1 MQVVSKVSKNN
12 FLFFI
17 GWLLVSFYLVLRTYF
32 VDITDDEAWSYFNVK
47 HFWWV
52 ETLCSGNTHWFNF
65 LAIKAALLLGL
76 EKAWHLRWFSL
87 LSGITFLYVGYLWIK
102 TLDNTP
108 IKLLVFALLFLNP
121 YVIEYLTL
129 ARGYSAALCFVA
141 LSLYFFITTDKKMI
155 ISLSLLFAGF
165 SAIANFNFFY
175 FFVPFSVIYFYKHY
189 FQTRFEFLKNKQFYI
204 DSLFALGI
212 IFIVLRALAFIK
224 ECSNDIGS
232 FGGEDLVTSVFCSF
246 IDTLLYGKILM
257 PNLLKY
263 IFACGLLTYVVFAS
277 IYGLV
282 TYKRHSN
289 ALYYYASFIL
299 LSMLFLVAFNHWMF
313 HVLYPTERTALMFYP
328 LMVVVGILFLNYF
341 SIKSIFKKIIFYFL
355 SILLGINFIINAKLV
370 SGYDHSYCM
379 NTNQYFE
386 YLGKTPAKKVC
397 LAVEVYFVYFKYYQ
411 YTNSHFYAE
420 SMNDY
425 KTNPKYI
432 FNHQLQ
438 DFDLLLLLPPYN
450 LSYYKEKGIRLK
462 AVKYFSDTG
471 ALIVQVEKKL

>member
-1 MQVVSKVSKNN
+1 MQVASKVSKNN

-65 LAIKAALLLGL
+65 FAIKAALLLGL

-102 TLDNTP
+102 TLDNTA
-108 IKLLVFALLFLNP
+108 IKLLIFALLFLNP

-129 ARGYSAALCFVA
+129 ARGYSAALCFMA
-141 LSLYFFITTDKKMI
+141 LSLYFYNTIDKRFL
-155 ISLSLLFAGF
+155 ISLSLLFAGC

-175 FFVPFSVIYFYKHY
+175 FFVPFAAIYFHKHY
-189 FQTRFEFLKNKQFYI
+189 FQSKLKCLKNKQFYL
-204 DSLFALGI
+204 DGLYVLGVV
-212 IFIVLRALAFIK
+212 FLVLRALAFIK

-246 IDTLLYGKILM
+246 IDTLLYGKFFI
-257 PNLLKY
+257 PSLLKNILGY
-263 IFACGLLTYVVFAS
+263 SLLGLVLLAS
-277 IYGLV
+277 VYGLV
-282 TYKRHSN
+282 AFKRHTNS
-289 ALYYYASFIL
+289 LYYYSSLIL
-299 LSMLFLVAFNHWMF
+299 LGMLFLVVFNNWVF

-328 LMVVVGILFLNYF
+328 LMIVTIVLFLNYISMKAMLKKGILYLISLLLLLNF
-341 SIKSIFKKIIFYFL
+341 SL
-355 SILLGINFIINAKLV
+355 TAKLV

-386 YLGKTPAKKVC
+386 YLGSANAKKVC
-397 LAVEVYFVYFKYYQ
+397 IAVEVYFVYLKYYQ
-411 YTNSHFYAE
+411 YTNSPFYAE
-420 SMNDY
+420 SINDY
-425 KTNPKYI
+425 KTNQKYI
-432 FNHQLQ
+432 FNHQLK
-438 DFDLLLLLPPYN
+438 DFDMLLLLPPYN
-450 LSYYKEKGIRLK
+450 LSYYKEKDVRLK
-462 AVKYFSDTG
+462 AVKYFNDTG
-471 ALIVQVEKKL
+471 ALVVKVEKK

>member
-1 MQVVSKVSKNN
+1 MQVANNVSKNN

-65 LAIKAALLLGL
+65 LAIKASLLLGL

-87 LSGITFLYVGYLWIK
+87 LSGITFLYVVYLWIK
-102 TLDNTP
+102 SLENIA
-108 IKLLVFALLFLNP
+108 IKLLVLALLFLNP

-129 ARGYSAALCFVA
+129 ARGYSTALCFMA
-141 LSLYFFITTDKKMI
+141 LSLYFYNTIDKKFI
-155 ISLSLLFAGF
+155 VPLSLLFAGG

-175 FFVPFSVIYFYKHY
+175 FFVPFAAIYFHKHY
-189 FQTRFEFLKNKQFYI
+189 FQNKLECLKNKQFYI
-204 DSLFALGI
+204 DGLYALGI
-212 IFIVLRALAFIK
+212 IFLVIRALAFIK

-246 IDTLLYGKILM
+246 IDTLLYGKFFI
-257 PNLLKY
+257 PFLLKNILGY
-263 IFACGLLTYVVFAS
+263 SLLGLVLLTSF
-277 IYGLV
+277 YGLV
-282 TYKRHSN
+282 AFKRHANS
-289 ALYYYASFIL
+289 LYYYSSLIL
-299 LSMLFLVAFNHWMF
+299 LGMLFLVVFNHWVF

-328 LMVVVGILFLNYF
+328 LMVVTIVLFLNYI
-341 SIKSIFKKIIFYFL
+341 SIKATLKKGMLYLISLLLLLNFSL
-355 SILLGINFIINAKLV
+355 SAKLV

-386 YLGKTPAKKVC
+386 YLGKTHAKKIC
-397 LAVEVYFVYFKYYQ
+397 LAVEVYFIYFKYYQ
-411 YTNSHFYAE
+411 YTNSPFYAE
-420 SMNDY
+420 SINEY
-425 KTNPKYI
+425 KTNQKYI
-432 FNHQLQ
+432 FNHQLK

-450 LSYYKEKGIRLK
+450 LSYYKEKDIRLK
-462 AVKYFSDTG
+462 ALKYFNDTG
-471 ALIVQVEKKL
+471 ALVVKVEKK